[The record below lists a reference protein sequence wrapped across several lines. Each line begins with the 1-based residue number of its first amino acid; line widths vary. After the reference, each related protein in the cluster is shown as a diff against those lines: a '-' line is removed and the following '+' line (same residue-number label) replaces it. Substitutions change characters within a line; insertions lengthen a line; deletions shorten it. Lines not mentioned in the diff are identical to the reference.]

1 MSPGGYISDLGG
13 CGRLS
18 EMYSVLTEESKLV
31 INLPGVRLDLILQN
45 YSTAAL
51 VTASEHH
58 GYFVNE
64 IKFSAS
70 LPN

>member
-1 MSPGGYISDLGG
+1 
-13 CGRLS
+13 
-18 EMYSVLTEESKLV
+18 MYYSLLTEEFKLV

-51 VTASEHH
+51 VTASEHR